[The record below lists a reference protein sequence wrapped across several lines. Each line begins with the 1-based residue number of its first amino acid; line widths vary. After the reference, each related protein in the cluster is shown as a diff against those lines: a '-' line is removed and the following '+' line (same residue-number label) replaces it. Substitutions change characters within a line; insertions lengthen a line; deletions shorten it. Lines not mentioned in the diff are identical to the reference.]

1 MCARITAHCRCIWMR
16 AISRISIA
24 PFRHRTKRNRWHRH
38 EAPKMRVGIVGLG
51 SIGRTVARILHERK
65 IPNAVLVGA
74 TVRDRGRAEAFLQE
88 IGSSAPILTIEAL
101 AAAADIVV
109 ECAPP
114 SVLAEIAAP
123 VLAAGKKLMVLSA
136 GMLLRHPELI
146 ALAKEHGGQ
155 IIVPT
160 GALIGFDAVSAA
172 AEGEIQSVK
181 MITRKPVKGL
191 LGAPYLVK
199 NHIEIANISAP
210 VLVFHGSAR
219 DAAIGF
225 PENVNVAAALSLAG
239 IGADR
244 TTIEIWAD
252 PSVTR
257 NIHRVVVEADSARFE
272 MSIENVPSEN
282 PITGPITAL
291 SALAAL
297 RKMTAPLRVGT

>member
-1 MCARITAHCRCIWMR
+1 
-16 AISRISIA
+16 
-24 PFRHRTKRNRWHRH
+24 
-38 EAPKMRVGIVGLG
+38 MRVGIVGLG
-51 SIGRTVARILHERK
+51 SIGRTVARNLHEGK
-65 IPNAVLVGA
+65 IPNASFAGA
-74 TVRDRGRAEAFLQE
+74 SGRDRSKAEAFLKE
-88 IGSSAPILTIEAL
+88 IGCKAPLVTIEAL
-101 AAAADIVV
+101 AADADIVV

-114 SVLAEIAAP
+114 AVLAEVAAP
-123 VLAAGKKLMVLSA
+123 VLTAGKKLMVLSA

-172 AEGEIQSVK
+172 AESEIQSVK

-199 NHIEIANISAP
+199 HNIDIADISGP
-210 VLVFHGSAR
+210 LRVFQGSAR
-219 DAAIGF
+219 DAAAGF

-244 TTIEIWAD
+244 TSIEIWAD

-257 NIHRVVVEADSARFE
+257 NIHRVVVESDSARFE
-272 MSIENVPSEN
+272 MSIENIPSVN
-282 PITGPITAL
+282 PKTGRITAL
-291 SALAAL
+291 SVLAAL